1 MLING
6 DEVNH
11 LFLKGQQFDS
21 TELIGKEVK
30 FLKEFRTNYAL
41 APDGKLY
48 NNSSSTVYEAGT
60 TGFVILAQAM
70 GCFYVINPKFAISD
84 IRCGWVKASDVTV
97 LQSGGK

>member
-1 MLING
+1 MIIN
-6 DEVNH
+6 DNEVNH

-21 TELIGKEVK
+21 TEVIGKEVK

-48 NNSSSTVYEAGT
+48 NNRSADIYEAGT

-70 GCFYVINPKFAISD
+70 DCFYVVNPQIGVMSD
-84 IRCGWVKASDVTV
+84 IKCGWVHASDVSI
-97 LQSGGK
+97 L

>member
-1 MLING
+1 MIIN
-6 DEVNH
+6 DNEVNH

-21 TELIGKEVK
+21 TEVIGKEVK

-48 NNSSSTVYEAGT
+48 NNGSASVYEAGT

-70 GCFYVINPKFAISD
+70 DCFYVANPKIGVMSD
-84 IRCGWVKASDVTV
+84 IKSGWVQASDVSI
-97 LQSGGK
+97 L